1 MVLLQDRHSAH
12 SLRLQEP
19 SFAWLLCTV
28 VWLLL
33 LVIMVPNMA
42 LPTKQVQVRVTPATL
57 FQGTVEPN
65 GTESESDGDPMIQI
79 P

>member
-1 MVLLQDRHSAH
+1 
-12 SLRLQEP
+12 
-19 SFAWLLCTV
+19 
-28 VWLLL
+28 
-33 LVIMVPNMA
+33 MVPNMA